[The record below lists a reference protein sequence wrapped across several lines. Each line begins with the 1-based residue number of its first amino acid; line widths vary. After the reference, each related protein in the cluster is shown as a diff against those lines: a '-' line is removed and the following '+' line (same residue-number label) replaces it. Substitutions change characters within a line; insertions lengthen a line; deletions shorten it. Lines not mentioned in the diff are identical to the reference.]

1 MSEERKELLAVRQEL
16 IETLEKMKEI
26 QPIKFDYFKH
36 LTTLSTGSILIL
48 VAFLEKVFTA
58 PQIVLL
64 AFFSIVCFAVCVVG
78 SLMAFPKASNI
89 VLYTT
94 GIRMIMFTVRG
105 KDAVSGKD
113 GKAVEEAVEEARK
126 GMEEFGDEVS
136 KAMSCLKV
144 YEGITRWFF
153 IAGIAI
159 FLIFAGIN
167 II

>member
-1 MSEERKELLAVRQEL
+1 
-16 IETLEKMKEI
+16 
-26 QPIKFDYFKH
+26 
-36 LTTLSTGSILIL
+36 
-48 VAFLEKVFTA
+48 
-58 PQIVLL
+58 
-64 AFFSIVCFAVCVVG
+64 
-78 SLMAFPKASNI
+78 
-89 VLYTT
+89 
-94 GIRMIMFTVRG
+94 MFTVRG

>member
-58 PQIVLL
+58 PQIVEL
-64 AFFSIVCFAVCVVG
+64 ALVSIGCFAVCVVG
-78 SLMAFPKASNI
+78 SLLAFPKASDI
-89 VLYTT
+89 VVYITA
-94 GIRMIMFTVRG
+94 IRMIMLSVRG
-105 KDAVSGKD
+105 KDVVSGKD
-113 GKAVEEAVEEARK
+113 EKAVEEAMEEARK

-144 YEGITRWFF
+144 YERITRWFF

-159 FLIFAGIN
+159 FLIFTGIN